1 MGVCEATCEAF
12 LVDCLFD
19 HNCEKVSVAARVGKC
34 VDAGLRR
41 WGREGRGRDGGG
53 GGGRRGYL
61 RALVRLKGGKIS
73 IDGRRQRAASRQRS
87 GA

>member
-34 VDAGLRR
+34 VDGLRR
-41 WGREGRGRDGGG
+41 WGGEGRGRDGGWRG
-53 GGGRRGYL
+53 EGGYL